1 MKIRRSDIL
10 VRALGQGC
18 PIYEENFMHVVMSA
32 FAEMDHAETAVTNLQ
47 AAGFSSDKIGVL
59 MRNDLVQPE
68 AADEALIG
76 AGMGALAGTAVGGL
90 FGLLIGATAITVPIF
105 GPILASGLV
114 ATTLGGAAT
123 GAVYGTL
130 LGLVIKLGLMGEDA
144 QFYTETLANDGVIV
158 LVEAH
163 GERAAEAWR
172 IMHEAKATRTQ
183 STILGQSQNTS
194 IAMPVIGLFPDSEE
208 ASQAMK
214 QLLVEGIEQE
224 EIYLI
229 DTMNMKETNRQD
241 GRYPHLHVPKPQ
253 DLPPMPVNP
262 AQANRQT
269 AEARLTRLGIDEADA
284 PFYLDAVQQGGALL
298 IVTTDDKEEAATS
311 RTVMKAMDVTQ
322 MAAPA

>member
-1 MKIRRSDIL
+1 
-10 VRALGQGC
+10 
-18 PIYEENFMHVVMSA
+18 MSA
-32 FAEMDHAETAVTNLQ
+32 FLETAHAETAVANLQ
-47 AAGFSSDKIGVL
+47 EAGFSKDNIGVL

-68 AADEALIG
+68 EADEALVG

-144 QFYTETLANDGVIV
+144 QFYTDALANDGVIV
-158 LVEAH
+158 LVEAQ

-172 IMHEAKATRTQ
+172 IMHEAKALRTQ
-183 STILGQSQNTS
+183 STLLGQSQNTATS
-194 IAMPVIGLFPDSEE
+194 MPVIGLFPDSEE
-208 ASQAMK
+208 ASQALK
-214 QLLVEGIEQE
+214 NLLVEGIERD

-229 DTMNMKETNRQD
+229 DAMNMKEVSGRD
-241 GRYPHLHVPKPQ
+241 GRFPFLYAPTPLGVTPQ
-253 DLPPMPVNP
+253 PMPP
-262 AQANRQT
+262 
-269 AEARLTRLGIDEADA
+269 AEAEKQVAKSRLIRLGIDEVDA
-284 PFYLDAVQQGGALL
+284 PFYLDAVRQGGALL
-298 IVTTDDKEEAATS
+298 IVTTNDKEEAATS

-322 MAAPA
+322 MAAPN

>member
-1 MKIRRSDIL
+1 
-10 VRALGQGC
+10 
-18 PIYEENFMHVVMSA
+18 MHVVMSA
-32 FAEMDHAETAVTNLQ
+32 FSELDHAETAVTDLQ
-47 AAGFSSDKIGVL
+47 EAGFNPDKIGVL
-59 MRNDLVQPE
+59 MRRDLVQPAE
-68 AADEALIG
+68 ADEALMG

-90 FGLLIGATAITVPIF
+90 FGLLVGATAITVPIF

-144 QFYTETLANDGVIV
+144 QFYTDTLANDGVIV
-158 LVEAH
+158 LVEAR

-172 IMHEAKATRTQ
+172 IMHQAKATRTQ

-208 ASQAMK
+208 ASEAMQ
-214 QLLVEGIEQE
+214 QLLAEGIEKE

-229 DTMNMKETNRQD
+229 DTMNMKETKRQD
-241 GRYPHLHVPKPQ
+241 GRFPYLYAPKP
-253 DLPPMPVNP
+253 LGVPPMPANP
-262 AQANRQT
+262 AEVNRQT

-284 PFYLDAVQQGGALL
+284 PFYLDAVRQGGALL

-311 RTVMKAMDVTQ
+311 RTVMKAMDVQ
-322 MAAPA
+322 QIAAPA